1 MRCRNWSCRF
11 LGMHF
16 VSRARRLPVFFA
28 SAALLSVGL
37 ASPAMAAED
46 LQPLPPIQEA
56 ARGSLGSSI
65 GDALGSSSA
74 CTKLENQLAEIKELW
89 DTAVAEEDYDLANFI
104 RIDYTNM
111 AVSLYQCNLAKGS
124 L

>member
-1 MRCRNWSCRF
+1 
-11 LGMHF
+11 MHF
-16 VSRARRLPVFFA
+16 LSRARRLPVLFG
-28 SAALLSVGL
+28 SAALLSAGL

>member
-1 MRCRNWSCRF
+1 
-11 LGMHF
+11 MHF
-16 VSRARRLPVFFA
+16 VSRARRLPVLFA
-28 SAALLSVGL
+28 SAALLSAGL

-89 DTAVAEEDYDLANFI
+89 DAAEDSTASQAAAPTPGKRALAVRN
-104 RIDYTNM
+104 
-111 AVSLYQCNLAKGS
+111 GEW
-124 L
+124 